1 MNTNFLVKPRPQP
14 DVKTHAHAHAQPRP
28 LHWRLHRHHRLC
40 QKGAHSIY
48 NCRQLLSLGSEI
60 YLGNLRHFFEFS
72 RHKNFNFRQ
81 RSMHYRF
88 TYLLLVIF
96 IFTSITRKE
105 VHTFF
110 TVQSDFVVYV
120 VTTLILPENQRQST
134 SFSMNAANLFLST
147 TAPNKLIDSQH
158 HKRLRRKIPIAFL
171 SHFTLRTKQLNLSFL
186 NLSFRQ

>member
-1 MNTNFLVKPRPQP
+1 MLRHMHMHMPNHDRYIDDCIGTTASVRKELTQFITAVNYFHSALKYTWEIYDTSLNFLDIKISIL
-14 DVKTHAHAHAQPRP
+14 DNG
-28 LHWRLHRHHRLC
+28 LC
-40 QKGAHSIY
+40 TTDSHI
-48 NCRQLLSLGSEI
+48 C
-60 YLGNLRHFFEFS
+60 
-72 RHKNFNFRQ
+72 
-81 RSMHYRF
+81 
-88 TYLLLVIF
+88 YLLYSSLHP
-96 IFTSITRKE
+96 SLHHRKE

-158 HKRLRRKIPIAFL
+158 HKRLRRKILIAFL

>member
-1 MNTNFLVKPRPQP
+1 MHMPNHDRYIDDCIGTTASVRKELTQFITAVNYFHSALKYTWEIYDTSLNFLDIKI
-14 DVKTHAHAHAQPRP
+14 
-28 LHWRLHRHHRLC
+28 
-40 QKGAHSIY
+40 SI
-48 NCRQLLSLGSEI
+48 
-60 YLGNLRHFFEFS
+60 
-72 RHKNFNFRQ
+72 FRQ

-158 HKRLRRKIPIAFL
+158 HKRLRRKILIAFL
-171 SHFTLRTKQLNLSFL
+171 SHFTLRTTQLNLSFL